1 MHVDFQK
8 QKMDKEQFV
17 GIQKFVAKAWK
28 DSNTLNRLIQDPVEA
43 LKTARISVAAATVS
57 LIPQGVPK
65 VLVHPNG
72 NIELEI
78 PPAPE
83 DVELTRLS
91 LDLDP
96 LDNGN
101 GLFCKTSCC

>member
-1 MHVDFQK
+1 
-8 QKMDKEQFV
+8 MDKKQFV

-43 LKTARISVAAATVS
+43 LKTGGISVAAATVVP
-57 LIPQGVPK
+57 IPQGVPK

-78 PPAPE
+78 PPAPAGIE
-83 DVELTRLS
+83 IARIS
-91 LDLDP
+91 LDP
-96 LDNGN
+96 ETLDNSN